1 VLESVG
7 RFFGYHFLWSD
18 GLYIMELYFQNA
30 RHEMDTSFS
39 DVAIIVFVLDYPSF
53 QDLFLRKVALFHA
66 DKG

>member
-1 VLESVG
+1 
-7 RFFGYHFLWSD
+7 
-18 GLYIMELYFQNA
+18 MELYFQNA